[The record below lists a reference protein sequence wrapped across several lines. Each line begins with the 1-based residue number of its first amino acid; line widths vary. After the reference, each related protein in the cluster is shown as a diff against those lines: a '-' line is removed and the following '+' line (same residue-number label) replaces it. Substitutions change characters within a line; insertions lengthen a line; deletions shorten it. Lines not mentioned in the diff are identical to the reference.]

1 MRSTLNRTI
10 TVAQRRWTRPAPTT
24 VTRRL
29 LGDLVSRS
37 ANRETMK
44 TLKRLIAATGPASAS
59 TQEARLHPA
68 SLLSSSTVEPFR
80 QGTDVFDQ
88 LRGLSNFEFET
99 DQRQVN

>member
-59 TQEARLHPA
+59 TQEARLHPPVFYRA
-68 SLLSSSTVEPFR
+68 ARLNLSARERMCSISSGGFR
-80 QGTDVFDQ
+80 T
-88 LRGLSNFEFET
+88 SNSKPISAK
-99 DQRQVN
+99 